1 LIQEET
7 FLFVPNKHLNIEIR
21 IKLING
27 KVVRT
32 EEPIILRVIDSMS
45 DEVID

>member
-1 LIQEET
+1 VEVE
-7 FLFVPNKHLNIEIR
+7 VR
-21 IKLING
+21 IKLTNG

-32 EEPIILRVIDSMS
+32 EEPIALRVIDSMS